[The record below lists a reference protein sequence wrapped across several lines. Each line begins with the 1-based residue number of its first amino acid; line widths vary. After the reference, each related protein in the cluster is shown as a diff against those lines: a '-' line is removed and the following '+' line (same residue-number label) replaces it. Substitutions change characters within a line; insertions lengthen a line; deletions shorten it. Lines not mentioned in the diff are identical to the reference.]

1 MRNNILLLISI
12 LRLFSS
18 FKVAGM
24 DIVNKRYVTP
34 QMYGAAGD
42 GVTDDTRALQ
52 AALDCAA
59 RIDLS
64 GGQYSLHQP

>member
-1 MRNNILLLISI
+1 MRKNFLLLISI
-12 LRLFSS
+12 LCLFSS
-18 FKVAGM
+18 FKMAGM
-24 DIVNKRYVTP
+24 DMVNKRYVTP

-52 AALDCAA
+52 AALNCAA

-64 GGQYSLHQP
+64 EANISLHQP